1 MPQQEVAWQLHRT
14 AHRYHAIF
22 EPQKPSGF
30 FVRFVDIPEAVTH
43 GEIKDECEFNGS
55 EVLSLILEEYIESG
69 RESPVPTQRVK
80 GAHYLAPDAKVQAAL
95 LVRLAR
101 GERSLAEVA
110 RALETSWPSAKR
122 LEDPRH
128 YPTLKQ
134 LEKAAAALGKK
145 LVLSF
150 E

>member
-1 MPQQEVAWQLHRT
+1 MDI
-14 AHRYHAIF
+14 RYPAIF

-30 FVRFVDIPEAVTH
+30 FVHFINIPEAITQ
-43 GEIKDECEFNGS
+43 GETMEECEFNGA

-69 RESPVPTQRVK
+69 REIPLPTQRVK
-80 GAHYLAPDAKVQAAL
+80 KAHYLAPDAKVQAAL

-101 GERSLAEVA
+101 GTRSLAEVA

>member
-1 MPQQEVAWQLHRT
+1 MDI
-14 AHRYHAIF
+14 RYPAIF

-30 FVRFVDIPEAVTH
+30 FVRFIDIPEAITQ
-43 GEIKDECEFNGS
+43 GETMDECEFNGA

-69 RESPVPTQRVK
+69 RGVPLPTQRAK
-80 GAHYLAPDAKVQAAL
+80 GAHYLAPDAKIQAAL
-95 LVRLAR
+95 LVRQAR
-101 GERSLAEVA
+101 GDRSLAEVA

>member
-1 MPQQEVAWQLHRT
+1 MDI
-14 AHRYHAIF
+14 RYPAIF

-30 FVRFVDIPEAVTH
+30 FVRFVDIPEAITQ
-43 GEIKDECEFNGS
+43 GETKDECEFNGA

-69 RESPVPTQRVK
+69 RETPLPTQRVK

-128 YPTLKQ
+128 YLTLKQ

>member
-1 MPQQEVAWQLHRT
+1 MDIHYP
-14 AHRYHAIF
+14 AIF
-22 EPQKPSGF
+22 EPQKPAGF
-30 FVRFVDIPEAVTH
+30 FVRFIDIPEAVTQ
-43 GEIKDECEFNGS
+43 GQTKDECEFNGA

-69 RESPVPTQRVK
+69 RAIPTPKQRVK
-80 GAHYLAPDAKVQAAL
+80 GAHYIAPDAKVQAAIL
-95 LVRLAR
+95 MRLAR
-101 GERSLAEVA
+101 GDRSLADLA